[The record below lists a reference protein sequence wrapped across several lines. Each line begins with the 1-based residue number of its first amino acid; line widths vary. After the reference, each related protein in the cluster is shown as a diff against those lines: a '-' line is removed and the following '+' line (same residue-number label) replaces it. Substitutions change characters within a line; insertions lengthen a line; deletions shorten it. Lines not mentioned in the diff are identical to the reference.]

1 MLWLFSYL
9 SVLLAW
15 IEQIK
20 EVEFGNQNIPWATK
34 PSVLWLPQGTQKW
47 ISIPAKGPLIEKT
60 ALIHKGR
67 APRHLLLLPSQFH
80 KHLNSQ
86 RLLFCPIGKEEHFG
100 EFLKQFLTVRVE
112 ETFPLEIY

>member
-15 IEQIK
+15 IELIK
-20 EVEFGNQNIPWATK
+20 EVEFGNQSIPWATK

-47 ISIPAKGPLIEKT
+47 ISIPAKGQLIEKT
-60 ALIHKGR
+60 ALIHEGR
-67 APRHLLLLPSQFH
+67 ARRHLLLLPSQFH
-80 KHLNSQ
+80 KHLNIQ

-100 EFLKQFLTVRVE
+100 EFLKQCLTVRVE